1 MSKAFATQPIGAMIL
16 SLRTEAKV
24 TQTQLAQAAQMD
36 QSRVSRI
43 EKGEIAPAKEDLDRL
58 LEALAELGSSRAKP
72 YSEYLGRDW
81 VQIEPPEFDNPQLS
95 ILELAEET
103 LGRVEKFLS
112 DDARPWPLRRQLQA
126 RQKSIRETAAFLVN
140 TSHQIAFIGEVGV
153 GKSTA
158 ISFLYGLLEPASEG
172 KRLERVVLE
181 AGGGHTTLC
190 EVNIRR
196 APAYGIRV
204 EPMPDNEL
212 RSLMADFCASTWMRR
227 PGHEVAKG
235 EKVGVSEEV
244 QRALRNMSGL
254 TVKREKGSDGRPI
267 YRDQALEL
275 ALVCQSEEEFR
286 ARFVELIKLDQ
297 RTRREIWIEEGGS
310 KSAMQQLRGLFRDV
324 NNGRLAD
331 VPMPS
336 SIDLLIS
343 GFGAELDGLSVSV
356 VDTKGMDEITVRADL
371 DTRLKDPRTHV
382 VLCSTFNQAPSTSVQ
397 LLLDHLHEAH
407 GIEIGTGK
415 VSILALPRPGEALGV
430 KDDTGE
436 PPTDDKEGYL
446 LKRDQILRQLGSGDT
461 AFAKVPVFFFN
472 AHDDAPDPVR
482 ADLYGQ
488 IRTLRK
494 HSERRLQDECAAVE
508 EVLHNHEHH
517 AFNAAVQEV
526 AKRLGHFLNAHRNVG
541 ARVRPVHQEIIDALN
556 GTRYAST
563 VWAMTRRGGEY
574 YNFSVTHHL
583 GSGCAKDALLR
594 SHQWFERLQGELETM
609 KQDLALQPAERTIG
623 QIEASA
629 GTWRRTFAEAV
640 RIAAIEV
647 YREEIEEAADL
658 WVGCSGE
665 WGQGA
670 GFRDRVVRRLRQWF
684 ESKTDLN
691 DELERIISTIWEN
704 EVVDQLERLT
714 NESWS
719 QESEPDNVVKMRK
732 KNG

>member
-1 MSKAFATQPIGAMIL
+1 MTTAYANQPIGAIIL
-16 SLRTEAKV
+16 GLRTEAKV
-24 TQTQLAQAAQMD
+24 TQTQLAQTAQMD

-43 EKGEIAPAKEDLDRL
+43 EKGEITPAKEDLVRL
-58 LEALAELGSSRAKP
+58 LEALGELGSSRAKP
-72 YSEYLGRDW
+72 FSEYLGRTW
-81 VQIEPPEFDNPQLS
+81 EQIEPPAFDNPQLS
-95 ILELAEET
+95 ILELAEDTLVKVGTFLADET
-103 LGRVEKFLS
+103 RS
-112 DDARPWPLRRQLQA
+112 WPLRRQLQD
-126 RQKSIRETAAFLVN
+126 RQKSIRQTAGYLGG

-190 EVNIRR
+190 EVTIRR

-204 EPMPDNEL
+204 EPLPENEL

-227 PGHEVAKG
+227 PGYEVTKG

-254 TVKREKGSDGRPI
+254 TVKREKGADGRPA

-286 ARFVELIKLDQ
+286 ARVVELTKLDQ

-324 NNGRLAD
+324 NNGRLSD
-331 VPMPS
+331 VPMPR
-336 SIDLLIS
+336 SIDLLVP
-343 GFGAELDGLSVSV
+343 GFGAELDGLSVSA

-371 DTRLKDPRTHV
+371 DARLKDPRTHV

-397 LLLDHLHEAH
+397 LLLDHLQEAH
-407 GIEIGTGK
+407 GIKVDTGK

-436 PPTDDKEGYL
+436 PPVDDEEGYL

-472 AHDDAPDPVR
+472 AHDDAPDSVR
-482 ADLYGQ
+482 ADLHGQ
-488 IRTLRK
+488 IRTLREHFEK
-494 HSERRLQDECAAVE
+494 QLQDECAAVE
-508 EVLHNHEHH
+508 EVLHNHEQH

-526 AKRLGHFLNAHRNVG
+526 ARRLGHFLDAHRKVG

-563 VWAMTRRGGEY
+563 VWAMTRRSGEY
-574 YNFSVTHHL
+574 YNFSVSHHL

-609 KQDLALQPAERTIG
+609 KQDPDLQPAEKTIG
-623 QIEASA
+623 QIEASV

-647 YREEIEEAADL
+647 YREEVEDAGDL

-670 GFRDRVVRRLRQWF
+670 GFRDRVVSRLRDWF
-684 ESKTDLN
+684 EKRTDLN
-691 DELERIISTIWEN
+691 DELERIVSAIWEN
-704 EVVDQLERLT
+704 EVLDQMERLT
-714 NESWS
+714 NESWD
-719 QESEPDNVVKMRK
+719 QESELGSGLIAAARR
-732 KNG
+732 